1 MRTEPS
7 GHIWRSAQQFFE
19 AAEHIW
25 NDNNIDLNEYVY
37 PLIVNYA
44 FSCELSLKASES
56 KVKFSEVSPDGH
68 LSAINTE
75 SSVRGHD
82 LHVIFTNLKPESQR
96 MLKSYFVEV
105 TGNELV
111 PQLQKCAKYF
121 ENGRYGYEQ
130 AEGTYD
136 ISSVRKLAK
145 GLLNALLAYSSKND
159 YSLSKRIL

>member
-7 GHIWRSAQQFFE
+7 GHIWRSAQQFFK

-56 KVKFSEVSPDGH
+56 KVKFSDASPDGL

-75 SSVRGHD
+75 ATVRGHD
-82 LHVIFTNLKPESQR
+82 LHEVFGKLQSDTQLGLKAHF
-96 MLKSYFVEV
+96 LAL

-111 PQLQKCAKYF
+111 PQLIQCAKYF
-121 ENGRYGYEQ
+121 EHGRYGYEQ
-130 AEGTYD
+130 IGGRYGLSD
-136 ISSVRKLAK
+136 VRSLAK
-145 GLLNALLAYSSKND
+145 GLLDTVLAYGKQGNQ
-159 YSLSKRIL
+159 